1 MSCER
6 FDFPHAPVWC
16 PECYA
21 KESQT
26 IIAREAIRAND
37 LKEREVLAKE
47 QGLWREPPPVQV
59 VRQYTPPPAPINTSQ
74 LGGISIEPR
83 RRSIRP

>member
-6 FDFPHAPVWC
+6 FDFPPAPVWC

-21 KESQT
+21 EETQT
-26 IIAREAIRAND
+26 IIAREATRAND
-37 LKEREVLAKE
+37 LKERELNLRSSGYW
-47 QGLWREPPPVQV
+47 QEPEVQV

-83 RRSIRP
+83 HRSIKS